1 VKATYAK
8 VWGKPDGV
16 IELGYGVDNFQPG
29 QKVTG
34 MHTNGPPSKWWRVDD
49 KIGRPDPWVRQPD
62 CRDRYWQELAAAA
75 NNCDEFLEELS
86 KSS

>member
-1 VKATYAK
+1 MSATYAK

-34 MHTNGPPSKWWRVDD
+34 LHTNGSPSEWWCVRRGG
-49 KIGRPDPWVRQPD
+49 KRTSGWIRQPNSHS
-62 CRDRYWQELAAAA
+62 YHWQVLAYAA

>member
-1 VKATYAK
+1 MIYN
-8 VWGKPDGV
+8 KPDGV

-34 MHTNGPPSKWWRVDD
+34 LHTNGPPSRWWRIVG
-49 KIGRPDPWVRQPD
+49 KGAKPDPWVRQPD
-62 CRDRYWQELAAAA
+62 RLNFHWEVLAYAA